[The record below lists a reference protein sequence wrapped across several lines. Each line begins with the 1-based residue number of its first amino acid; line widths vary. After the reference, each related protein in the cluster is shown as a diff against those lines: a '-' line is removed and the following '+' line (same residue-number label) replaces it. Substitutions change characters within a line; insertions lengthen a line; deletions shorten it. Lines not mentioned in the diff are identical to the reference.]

1 MRNLTVGVF
10 EYLEIISII
19 DVNKMM
25 KYTEHILTGS
35 ALNEYGNV
43 LAECK
48 GSTKK
53 LAGYHWTL
61 GLEKGFYM
69 EQFWGG
75 HN

>member
-43 LAECK
+43 RRSVR
-48 GSTKK
+48 GQQRS
-53 LAGYHWTL
+53 
-61 GLEKGFYM
+61 
-69 EQFWGG
+69 
-75 HN
+75 